1 MIYAQY
7 LQSICGLLAETR
19 DTERAP
25 VNRNIEL
32 QLGEVNGS
40 DEERLERDLFTYLE
54 FIKRN
59 ACCAS
64 SNIVGDHGHVGRS
77 DVRTDG

>member
-1 MIYAQY
+1 MRNTCKVFVVY
-7 LQSICGLLAETR
+7 LRRQETR
-19 DTERAP
+19 KFDMS
-25 VNRNIEL
+25 IGL

-40 DEERLERDLFTYLE
+40 DEEVLARDLFTYLE

-64 SNIVGDHGHVGRS
+64 SYIVGDHGHVGRNN
-77 DVRTDG
+77 VGTDG